1 MRTAG
6 QIHIMRVFDELIA
19 NFDRN
24 AGNILWSS
32 DGKMWLIDHARV
44 QTSHT
49 AEESQTARSLRASPA
64 GRAAPPDHEGA
75 KTALGSSLTQGE
87 NDTMLARRDVIV
99 RLFDDKVSGRG
110 EGSVLYTLR

>member
-32 DGKMWLIDHARV
+32 DGKMWLIDQRRAFRL
-44 QTSHT
+44 HT
-49 AEESQTARSLRASPA
+49 QLKNPKQLDRCERRLLDAMRHLT
-64 GRAAPPDHEGA
+64 HEGA
-75 KTALGSSLTQGE
+75 KTAVGSSLTQGE
-87 NDTMLARRDVIV
+87 STRCWRAATYRQVIRRQ
-99 RLFDDKVSGRG
+99 RLGAW
-110 EGSVLYTLR
+110 